1 MISWFETLLVFF
13 LALGGMIF
21 VHELGH
27 FIAARWAKIEVEEF
41 GFGLPSVKL
50 ATLFKWQGTEFTI
63 HALPLG
69 GFIRPKGENDPNV
82 PGGLASANPWKRLVV
97 LFAGPLMNLLTA
109 VVIFTALIAHEGIQ
123 VPGSVVIQNVR
134 DNSPAQQANLQVGDT
149 LLAVNGQTITE
160 TDAAVALIRANLDQP
175 VEMLVE
181 RDGQQITL
189 VATPLSSRP
198 ISEGALGAGLGY
210 PTRPATLTESVYGG
224 AMITG
229 IQAATIVYLPVALIR
244 GVIAPEEARLIG
256 FKGIYDL
263 FNVALEEDVS
273 SRQDVPAGGGG
284 TSTPRTNWTLSIIG
298 LLSISLGVINL
309 FPIPALDGGRILF
322 TLPEILFRK
331 RIPPEWEN
339 TVNGIAMLL
348 LISLML
354 FVNVMDFVNPAELPF
369 P

>member
-1 MISWFETLLVFF
+1 MRRLRSSAPTSTSPLKCW
-13 LALGGMIF
+13 
-21 VHELGH
+21 
-27 FIAARWAKIEVEEF
+27 
-41 GFGLPSVKL
+41 SN
-50 ATLFKWQGTEFTI
+50 GTVS
-63 HALPLG
+63 
-69 GFIRPKGENDPNV
+69 K
-82 PGGLASANPWKRLVV
+82 S
-97 LFAGPLMNLLTA
+97 
-109 VVIFTALIAHEGIQ
+109 LI
-123 VPGSVVIQNVR
+123 
-134 DNSPAQQANLQVGDT
+134 
-149 LLAVNGQTITE
+149 
-160 TDAAVALIRANLDQP
+160 
-175 VEMLVE
+175 
-181 RDGQQITL
+181 

-322 TLPEILFRK
+322 TCRRYSSANASRPNGRTPSTALPCCC
-331 RIPPEWEN
+331 
-339 TVNGIAMLL
+339 
-348 LISLML
+348 
-354 FVNVMDFVNPAELPF
+354 
-369 P
+369 